1 MQKKY
6 LDLEGLGEVAYIVNH
21 KCKQVS
27 LLPYPSASEAGK
39 IYQYIGKNTSLVRH
53 GWFYECV
60 QSESDPSVYQ
70 WAEKDVQRNDD
81 VPHVTGTVSEINSKI
96 LYNQIPDGAY
106 VGIVDDWD
114 DSITNGLYSLKETL
128 TGETWIDD
136 KPIYRLV
143 ITTVLPEPYIRGGSS
158 YRVYVPTG
166 IAAGVIDTLVGL
178 QTNIHHYPGQSNEYW
193 FDSTYMTFDH
203 YRNPSTSDT
212 SIFNSSNITIDVFVR
227 DAGTNIDIQNG
238 GTWYADQPVNIIL
251 KYTKTT
257 D

>member
-1 MQKKY
+1 MQKKF

-27 LLPYPSASEAGK
+27 LLPYPSVSEAGK

-81 VPHVTGTVSEINSKI
+81 VPHVTGTMSEINSKI

-143 ITTVLPEPYIRGGSS
+143 ITTVLPEPYTSGGS
-158 YRVYVPTG
+158 YQAHVPTG
-166 IAAGVIDTLVGL
+166 LAANVVDTLIDMRI
-178 QTNIHHYPGQSNEYW
+178 NIHHYPGQSNEYW
-193 FDSTYMTFDH
+193 FDGSYLECIH
-203 YRNPSTSDT
+203 RQNPSTSST
-212 SIFNSSNITIDVFVR
+212 SIFDSHNITVSYYLESADTTINFRNWGVW
-227 DAGTNIDIQNG
+227 AK
-238 GTWYADQPVNIIL
+238 DQPVNFIM